1 MAQQTKHKKTS
12 LETTDDGNEDNKQQP
27 QMYAKDTLGRFG
39 DDLSALIVSYLSLED
54 RIRLECVSKQFQR
67 TVFGSVVDI
76 TLSDELM
83 QRLLTNG
90 KTINTQL
97 LATIAIKCPNIET
110 IDCRGMRSYI
120 AYIPRAI
127 KTFRD
132 NCHNLRDIYCNVSK
146 MSGQTMH
153 TLWPMIT
160 RIGYKTFDDNTSD
173 DKTSDDAYRQAL
185 THCHRLSKL
194 VVNGLLSVFKST
206 SGPLL
211 AKNLLKCQLNYY
223 SNYYNTRHLSA
234 FVAHNQSLRSLDI
247 KYIEYK
253 NNKSLMEMCGQLS
266 RLTQLRELR
275 LGLDVMTDDDLI
287 ADFLHTIG
295 VNCKLL
301 KRLSLELFSTQKQI
315 NVQTLDSLRYYRQ
328 LKRLDLRF
336 NATADEIA
344 LYPLRHCRRLT
355 RLDIHFRR
363 MNANVLTIV
372 RKSCPQLQYLC
383 IHEAYSLSHIPP
395 LQEIYYS
402 VLIESQPK
410 TDLSDNDLNAMLS
423 SSPKLKTIEI
433 RVNNEKKFYS
443 K

>member
-1 MAQQTKHKKTS
+1 MTQQMKHLKTS
-12 LETTDDGNEDNKQQP
+12 LETRDDGNEDIKQQP
-27 QMYAKDTLGRFG
+27 QIYAKDSLDRFG
-39 DDLSALIVSYLSLED
+39 DDLCALIVSYLSLGD
-54 RIRLECVSKQFQR
+54 RFRLECVSKQFQR

-110 IDCRGMRSYI
+110 IDCRGMRSHN
-120 AYIPRAI
+120 AYIPKAM

-160 RIGYKTFDDNTSD
+160 RIGDNTSD
-173 DKTSDDAYRQAL
+173 DNKSDDAYRQAL
-185 THCHRLSKL
+185 THCHRLSHL
-194 VVNGLLSVFKST
+194 TVDRLFNVFKST

-223 SNYYNTRHLSA
+223 SNYDNNQHLSA

-247 KYIEYK
+247 KYMDLEDET
-253 NNKSLMEMCGQLS
+253 NESLMEMCGQLS
-266 RLTQLRELR
+266 RLTQLQELR
-275 LGLDVMTDDDLI
+275 LGLDVMFDDNPI
-287 ADFLHTIG
+287 ADFLRPIG
-295 VNCKLL
+295 VNCKQL
-301 KRLSLELFSTQKQI
+301 KRLSLVLFSYENQI

-336 NATADEIA
+336 NATADEKV
-344 LYPLRHCRRLT
+344 LHPLRHCQRLT
-355 RLDIHFRR
+355 HLDIHFRG

-383 IHEAYSLSHIPP
+383 IHEMYCLAHIPD
-395 LQEIYYS
+395 LKGLIYS
-402 VLIESQPK
+402 IDIESQPK
-410 TDLSDNDLNAMLS
+410 SDLSDNDLNAVLS

-433 RVNNEKKFYS
+433 RGNNEKKFYL